1 MKQVRI
7 GIAGVGNMGSVHA
20 RNILDGNVDRL
31 VLAALSDRNEER
43 LRAFPKVPGFA
54 TLEDMVAAGGLDAVI
69 VSTPHYHHVPMAIKV
84 LKAGLHVM
92 VEKPIA
98 VHKADAERLLAA
110 AKNRRRQ
117 VFAAMFNQRTDAYYQ
132 TLRSL
137 VHGGELGK
145 IRRINWIITDW
156 YRTETYYSSSDWRA
170 TWAGEGGGV
179 LLNQCPHNL
188 DLLQWIFG
196 MPKRVRAFCGF
207 GRYHNIEVE
216 DDVTAFLEF
225 SGGTTGLLVTT
236 TGEAP
241 GTNRLEIAAERGRV
255 VYENDRL
262 LFTRNAVEMSPF
274 SRTSDEA
281 FGRPATEEIE
291 IKAASHGEQ
300 HNGILRNFVNAILE
314 GEALLS
320 PAREGI
326 RSVELA
332 NAMLLSAWTN
342 KTVELPLSSAAYARR
357 LNEKIKHS
365 RPKRRKQAKRAS
377 GDDFARS
384 FGT

>member
-20 RNILDGNVDRL
+20 RNILDGKIDRL
-31 VLAALSDRNEER
+31 VLAGLSDGDPRRMDGFAE
-43 LRAFPKVPGFA
+43 VPHFA
-54 TLEDMVAAGGLDAVI
+54 TLEEMIASVGLDAVI
-69 VSTPHYHHVPMAIKV
+69 VATPHYHHVPMATTV
-84 LKAGLHVM
+84 LQAGLHVM

-98 VHKADAERLLAA
+98 VHKADAEKLLAV
-110 AKNRRRQ
+110 AKSRRKQ
-117 VFAAMFNQRTDAYYQ
+117 VFAAMFNQRTDPYYQ
-132 TLRSL
+132 KLRAM
-137 VHGGELGK
+137 VQGGELGK
-145 IRRINWIITDW
+145 VRRINWIITDW
-156 YRTETYYSSSDWRA
+156 YRTETYYGSSQWRA

-196 MPKRVRAFCGF
+196 LPKQVRAFCGF

-216 DDVTAFLEF
+216 DDVTAYLEF
-225 SGGTTGLLVTT
+225 AGGMTGLLVTT

-241 GTNRLEIAAERGRV
+241 GTNRLEIAAEHGRV
-255 VYENDRL
+255 VYEADRL
-262 LFTRNAVEMSPF
+262 RFTRNAVAMSEF
-274 SRTSDEA
+274 SRTSPEA
-281 FGRPATEEIE
+281 FGRPETSEVE
-291 IKAASHGEQ
+291 IKVDGHGVQ
-300 HNGILRNFVNAILE
+300 HNGILQNFVNAILDE
-314 GEALLS
+314 EPLLS

-342 KTVELPLSSAAYARR
+342 KTVDLPISSALYARR
-357 LNEKIKHS
+357 LKEKIKHS
-365 RPKRRKQAKRAS
+365 RPRKKKVSKRAAS
-377 GDDFARS
+377 DDFARS